1 MIHTYAHKKAV
12 SETQNHS
19 NANTHTHTHTHDYKH
34 IKYQRQ
40 VKQTKVNTLQE
51 RGTTTPI

>member
-1 MIHTYAHKKAV
+1 MIHTYTHKKKLLV
-12 SETQNHS
+12 KPKNMP
-19 NANTHTHTHTHDYKH
+19 THTHTHTHNYKH